1 MSCLRWTLLW
11 NCTIK
16 YAMRRHLIALF
27 ALLSGI
33 AALQAPAHASALESM
48 VFDARALARANDNAA
63 AKECVCKQ
71 QADQTSA
78 RCPKR
83 ASKSV
88 PRRFL
93 DALGIPV
100 LIGSDRALE

>member
-1 MSCLRWTLLW
+1 
-11 NCTIK
+11 
-16 YAMRRHLIALF
+16 MRRHLIALF

-48 VFDARALARANDNAA
+48 VFDARAFARANDNSANQ
-63 AKECVCKQ
+63 ECVCKE
-71 QADQTSA
+71 QAERGATK
-78 RCPKR
+78 CPKSTTR
-83 ASKSV
+83 SV

-100 LIGSDRALE
+100 LVGSDRALE

>member
-1 MSCLRWTLLW
+1 
-11 NCTIK
+11 
-16 YAMRRHLIALF
+16 MRRHLIALF

-48 VFDARALARANDNAA
+48 VFDARAFARSNDTSAA
-63 AKECVCKQ
+63 QECVCKD
-71 QADQTSA
+71 QAEQHAT

-83 ASKSV
+83 NSRSV

-93 DALGIPV
+93 DALGIRV